1 MKTTSERIGNLLRSA
16 NQTLSTAESCTG
28 GMIAHKITAVSGCSD
43 YYKGSVVSYCN
54 DVKMNQLGVSQSDL
68 ESHGAVSR
76 PVVEQM
82 AGGVRNLLA
91 TDYALATS
99 GIAGP
104 GGGTAEKPV
113 GTVWMALATPDG
125 IESRCCHFGTDRAE
139 NIEKASES
147 ALEML
152 LDFLLERE
160 KSVR

>member
-1 MKTTSERIGNLLRSA
+1 MKTTSERIGDLLRSA

-104 GGGTAEKPV
+104 GGGTPEKPV
-113 GTVWMALATPDG
+113 GTIYIACATSVKTDIVLADFADKNNPRCKNRQLAAALALYCVFLG
-125 IESRCCHFGTDRAE
+125 I
-139 NIEKASES
+139 
-147 ALEML
+147 
-152 LDFLLERE
+152 
-160 KSVR
+160 